1 MQPKPASSVK
11 PERVTIHYPVGLY
24 WAAILLV
31 LVSVAIHVYFG
42 IFVYTGTNMIPMLG
56 IAAVYLVGAILV
68 MANVRRTLL
77 LKVGVGW
84 AAVLVVLWAAAAF
97 LGNAPHTMDLLA
109 FAVNGV
115 EVVLI
120 VVLLTLMR
128 YSKVVSST

>member
-1 MQPKPASSVK
+1 MQPKPAPSVK

-24 WAAILLV
+24 WSAVLLA
-31 LVSVAIHVYFG
+31 LVSIAIHLYFG
-42 IFVYTGTNMIPMLG
+42 IFVYSGTNMIPMLG

-68 MANVRRTLL
+68 VANVRRTLW

-84 AAVLVVLWAAAAF
+84 ASLLVILWAAAAF
-97 LGNAPHTMDLLA
+97 LGNAHHTMDLLA

-120 VVLLTLMR
+120 LVLLTLMR